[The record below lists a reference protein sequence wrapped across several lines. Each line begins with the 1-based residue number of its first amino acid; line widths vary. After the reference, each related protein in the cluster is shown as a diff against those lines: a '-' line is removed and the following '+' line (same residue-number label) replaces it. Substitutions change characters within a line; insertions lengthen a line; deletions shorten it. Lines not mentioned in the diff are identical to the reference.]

1 MLGPH
6 SGMGQR
12 GGQEPCQGDM
22 MQAAAGR
29 ADAVGQPGS
38 LLCWHL
44 LGPLLRGGGRPG
56 QGGALPCIPLPS
68 GPKAPPE
75 PLPGLMGRG
84 YTGTGRGLGGD
95 PNLCSAARSQTW
107 VPGNPLGPHRCA
119 RPVATNGQH
128 SDPLPLHIA
137 TPTQS
142 VLLNAIVCPR
152 GCNGGGG
159 GVPGERRP
167 LQNGV
172 VVWTA
177 DPRMAGS
184 LGSRLLLPSP
194 IHTADSWAPLCPPAP
209 PTPTHS
215 HFSSPFPVQMT
226 RTG

>member
-29 ADAVGQPGS
+29 ADAVGQPGC

-128 SDPLPLHIA
+128 SDPSLYTLPPPPKVSCSMPLYA
-137 TPTQS
+137 PG
-142 VLLNAIVCPR
+142 VAMVGVGECLVR
-152 GCNGGGG
+152 GDPCRTEWWCGQQIPGWRGPW
-159 GVPGERRP
+159 VPGFSFQAPYTLQTPGLHSVPQP
-167 LQNGV
+167 LPPQH
-172 VVWTA
+172 TPISPA
-177 DPRMAGS
+177 
-184 LGSRLLLPSP
+184 PSP
-194 IHTADSWAPLCPPAP
+194 SK
-209 PTPTHS
+209 
-215 HFSSPFPVQMT
+215 
-226 RTG
+226 

>member
-1 MLGPH
+1 
-6 SGMGQR
+6 
-12 GGQEPCQGDM
+12 M

-29 ADAVGQPGS
+29 ADTVGQPGCP
-38 LLCWHL
+38 LCWHL
-44 LGPLLRGGGRPG
+44 LGPFLRGGGRPG
-56 QGGALPCIPLPS
+56 QGGALPCIPPPS

-107 VPGNPLGPHRCA
+107 VPSNPIGPPRCA

-128 SDPLPLHIA
+128 SDPSLYTLPPPPKVSCSMPLYA
-137 TPTQS
+137 PG
-142 VLLNAIVCPR
+142 VAMVR
-152 GCNGGGG
+152 VGE
-159 GVPGERRP
+159 VPGERRP

-194 IHTADSWAPLCPPAP
+194 IHTAQTPGLHSVPPAP